1 VNVFTAC
8 ANSVL
13 LLFLPLWVR
22 AEETTAAAPVLKTTD
37 PLASSGK
44 VALFLVLV
52 VGLIFL
58 LAWLVNKTRAGQW
71 AGQSGALKMIAV
83 LPLGTKEKIAV
94 IQAGDQQLVVG
105 ITAHQITTLATLEKP
120 LNMKEQ
126 QATGFAEILK
136 MAVQK

>member
-1 VNVFTAC
+1 MNVYTAFVNGLAI
-8 ANSVL
+8 L
-13 LLFLPLWVR
+13 LCSGVAA
-22 AEETTAAAPVLKTTD
+22 AEEKAAPVLAAD

-44 VALFLVLV
+44 VAMFLVLV
-52 VGLIFL
+52 VGMIFL

-71 AGQSGALKMIAV
+71 AGQTGKLKMLAV

-105 ITAHQITTLATLEKP
+105 ITAHQITTLATLDTP
-120 LNMKEQ
+120 LEVSENQ
-126 QATGFAEILK
+126 PVSFAEILK